1 MKESPSGLGLPL
13 PIQIFCGLSDD
24 RNFTSSRKISKEE
37 DSRESLML
45 PASYEL
51 NSNWWAGETCFES
64 KNEENMAYFQDVE

>member
-51 NSNWWAGETCFES
+51 NSN
-64 KNEENMAYFQDVE
+64 

>member
-13 PIQIFCGLSDD
+13 SPHSDFCILSED

-45 PASYEL
+45 PASFEL
-51 NSNWWAGETCFES
+51 NSN
-64 KNEENMAYFQDVE
+64 

>member
-13 PIQIFCGLSDD
+13 PIQIFVVYQMTGISQAVG
-24 RNFTSSRKISKEE
+24 NISKEE

-51 NSNWWAGETCFES
+51 NSN
-64 KNEENMAYFQDVE
+64 